1 MDLSLYVFSSPTQ
14 NGKGCKRKK
23 GVDLQKAMV
32 IVFSEQVASVRNP
45 PIGALGIDQEPRLSN
60 PSRIIYDL
68 LFSSG
73 GTSNIL
79 TEGHSS
85 PKQLVLEVGREIIG
99 KSLNYWNL
107 LCRRYERTCH
117 NTPFLQETRDM
128 MENTCYYYVGSWN
141 MESKPLV
148 TAPGDWT
155 NGSMY
160 HMQIIRYIYIYNAQ
174 SR

>member
-1 MDLSLYVFSSPTQ
+1 MLFVTPGYLLIYNIVRNENHCFQLRCYSMDLSLYVFSSPTQ
-14 NGKGCKRKK
+14 NGKGCKRTK

-60 PSRIIYDL
+60 PSRIIYNL

-85 PKQLVLEVGREIIG
+85 PKQLVLEVGREISKLL
-99 KSLNYWNL
+99 KSFAQKVWKDMSIIPLSCKKHETWW
-107 LCRRYERTCH
+107 RRH
-117 NTPFLQETRDM
+117 AIIM
-128 MENTCYYYVGSWN
+128 
-141 MESKPLV
+141 LV
-148 TAPGDWT
+148 AKKHG
-155 NGSMY
+155 
-160 HMQIIRYIYIYNAQ
+160 I
-174 SR
+174 

>member
-1 MDLSLYVFSSPTQ
+1 MFVTPSYLLIYNIAGTKIIAFNFAVYGPLSLYVFFFSPTP

-60 PSRIIYDL
+60 PSRIIYNL

-85 PKQLVLEVGREIIG
+85 PKQLVLEVGREISKLL
-99 KSLNYWNL
+99 KS
-107 LCRRYERTCH
+107 
-117 NTPFLQETRDM
+117 FVQK
-128 MENTCYYYVGSWN
+128 V
-141 MESKPLV
+141 
-148 TAPGDWT
+148 
-155 NGSMY
+155 
-160 HMQIIRYIYIYNAQ
+160 
-174 SR
+174 